1 MDHRSSQCTLVTNVF
16 CFPFSGDTKHL
27 KIQGGVGRDVSF
39 TCSSNDCT
47 WEYSV
52 HSGGSY
58 SNPSNKA
65 GVSVLGG
72 YLEINNVVADHEG
85 IYRCVYN
92 GGQDLFNLTVVG
104 K

>member
-1 MDHRSSQCTLVTNVF
+1 M
-16 CFPFSGDTKHL
+16 GK
-27 KIQGGVGRDVSF
+27 DVSF
-39 TCSSNDCT
+39 TCTSHDCT

-72 YLEINNVVADHEG
+72 YLEIEDVVADHEG

-92 GGQDLFNLTVVG
+92 GGQDIFNLTVVG
-104 K
+104 KTSQGSLPYLLYLYIVYIIFIYFGHIL